1 MAILFATAPFNG
13 LSEAIYS
20 SRSRVFDLSF
30 MDNPYP
36 ASAVTQRST
45 RLAFL
50 IAGFSGAAWAPI
62 IPYVKLRC
70 GLTDAHL
77 GLLLLCLGVGSIV
90 AMPVAGS
97 LAGRFGCRWIIAV
110 ATLAVCCSLPVLS
123 SSDVMP
129 LLAVALTIF
138 GAGVGSIDCVVNVQ
152 AVIVERACQKTMM
165 SGFHGLFSVGG
176 LLGAIGVSSLLSLG
190 FSPLQ
195 ASFVVV
201 LLLLSACLALPGLL
215 TGRTQSETGPVFPF
229 PQGIVLTIGAM
240 CFIVFLAEG
249 AAIDWSA
256 VFLTT
261 VRHVEVRY
269 TGLGYVA
276 FASTMTIGR
285 LLGDR
290 LVRHISGRVL
300 VTGGS
305 LLAALGMLLVT
316 MIPVWQMTLLG
327 YALVGAGCAN
337 VVPVLYSAV
346 GRQTFMP
353 EHLAVSAITT
363 LGYSGILAGPAAL
376 GFVAQSTNLPFALG
390 SVGMLLVFVTVMGLV
405 LPQVLI
411 NGEPPK

>member
-1 MAILFATAPFNG
+1 
-13 LSEAIYS
+13 
-20 SRSRVFDLSF
+20 
-30 MDNPYP
+30 MDNPP
-36 ASAVTQRST
+36 PSSAQAQRST

-50 IAGFSGAAWAPI
+50 IAGISGAAWAPI

-90 AMPVAGS
+90 AMPIAGS
-97 LAGRFGCRWIIAV
+97 LAGRFGCRWIIAI
-110 ATLAVCCSLPVLS
+110 ATLAVCCTLPVLAS
-123 SSDVMP
+123 SGVMP
-129 LLAVALTIF
+129 LLAIALTVF
-138 GAGVGSIDCVVNVQ
+138 GAGVGAIDCVVNVQ
-152 AVIVERACQKTMM
+152 AVIVERACQTTMM

-190 FSPLQ
+190 FSPTQ
-195 ASFVVV
+195 ASFVIVT
-201 LLLLSACLALPGLL
+201 LLFLIGGLALSGLL
-215 TGRTQSETGPVFPF
+215 TGRTSSGAGPAFVM
-229 PQGIVLTIGAM
+229 PQGIVLVIGIM

-261 VRHVEVRY
+261 VRHVDVRY
-269 TGLGYVA
+269 TGLGYVL
-276 FASTMTIGR
+276 FAATMTVGR

-290 LVRHISGRVL
+290 LVRRIPGRVL

-305 LLAALGMLLVT
+305 LLAALGMIVVA
-316 MIPVWQMTLLG
+316 IVPIWQFTLLG
-327 YALVGAGCAN
+327 YSLVGAGCAN

-363 LGYSGILAGPAAL
+363 LGYSGILVGPAAL
-376 GFVAQSTNLPFALG
+376 GFVAQISSLPFALG
-390 SVGMLLVFVTVMGLV
+390 IVGVLLSVVTVTGMF
-405 LPQVLI
+405 LPKALT
-411 NGEPPK
+411 NGDHTR

>member
-1 MAILFATAPFNG
+1 MR
-13 LSEAIYS
+13 S
-20 SRSRVFDLSF
+20 SRPSLVPAYSIKLKGSDLSLIA
-30 MDNPYP
+30 NPPPNSVRAQY
-36 ASAVTQRST
+36 AT

-77 GLLLLCLGVGSIV
+77 GLFLLCLGMGSIV
-90 AMPVAGS
+90 AMPIAGS

-123 SSDVMP
+123 SSNIIP
-129 LLAVALTIF
+129 LLAGALIIF

-152 AVIVERACQKTMM
+152 AVIVERACQHAMM

-176 LLGAIGVSSLLSLG
+176 LLGAIGVSTLLSLG
-190 FSPLQ
+190 FSPFQ
-195 ASFVVV
+195 ASLAVVV
-201 LLLLSACLALPGLL
+201 LLMLSAFLALPGLL
-215 TGRTQSETGPVFPF
+215 TGRTHSESGPAFAFPH
-229 PQGIVLTIGAM
+229 GIVLIIGVM

-261 VRHVEVRY
+261 VRHVDMRY

-290 LVRHISGRVL
+290 LVRHVSGRVL

-305 LLAALGMLLVT
+305 LLAALGMLLMT
-316 MIPVWQMTLLG
+316 IIPVWQMTLLG

-363 LGYSGILAGPAAL
+363 LGYSGILVGPATL
-376 GFVAQSTNLPFALG
+376 GFVAQIVNLPLALG
-390 SVGMLLVFVTVMGLV
+390 SIGVLLVFVTMMGLM
-405 LPQVLI
+405 LPQALI
-411 NGEPPK
+411 NGKTPK

>member
-1 MAILFATAPFNG
+1 MSLIN
-13 LSEAIYS
+13 
-20 SRSRVFDLSF
+20 
-30 MDNPYP
+30 NPHP
-36 ASAVTQRST
+36 ASARAQRAT

-77 GLLLLCLGVGSIV
+77 GLLLLCLGMGSIV
-90 AMPVAGS
+90 AMPIAGS

-110 ATLAVCCSLPVLS
+110 ASLAVCCSLPVLS

-129 LLAVALTIF
+129 LLAVALTVF

-176 LLGAIGVSSLLSLG
+176 LLGAIGVSSLLSFG

-195 ASFVVV
+195 ASFAVVM
-201 LLLLSACLALPGLL
+201 LLMLSARLALSGLL
-215 TGRTQSETGPVFPF
+215 TGRTHSETGPVFAF
-229 PQGIVLTIGAM
+229 PHGIVLTIGVM

-276 FASTMTIGR
+276 FASTMTVGR

-290 LVRHISGRVL
+290 LVCHIPGRVL

-316 MIPVWQMTLLG
+316 MVPVWQMTLLG

-337 VVPVLYSAV
+337 VVPVLYSTV

-363 LGYSGILAGPAAL
+363 LGYSGILVGPAAL
-376 GFVAQSTNLPFALG
+376 GFVAQSVSLPFALG
-390 SVGMLLVFVTVMGLV
+390 SVGVLLVFVTVMGLM
-405 LPQVLI
+405 LPQSLI
-411 NGEPPK
+411 NGEIS

>member
-1 MAILFATAPFNG
+1 MSLMG
-13 LSEAIYS
+13 
-20 SRSRVFDLSF
+20 
-30 MDNPYP
+30 NPHP
-36 ASAVTQRST
+36 ASVRAQHST

-77 GLLLLCLGVGSIV
+77 GLLLLCLGMGSII
-90 AMPVAGS
+90 AMPIAGS
-97 LAGRFGCRWIIAV
+97 LAGRFGCRWIIAM
-110 ATLAVCCSLPVLS
+110 ATLAVCCALPVLA
-123 SSDVMP
+123 SSDFMP
-129 LLAVALTIF
+129 FLVAALIIF

-152 AVIVERACQKTMM
+152 AVVVERACQKTMM

-176 LLGAIGVSSLLSLG
+176 LLGAVGVSSLLSLG
-190 FSPLQ
+190 FTPTQ
-195 ASFVVV
+195 ASLVVVV
-201 LLLLSACLALPGLL
+201 LLFLSACLALSGLL
-215 TGRTQSETGPVFPF
+215 TGRTSSDAGTAFALPH
-229 PQGIVLTIGAM
+229 GIVLIIGIM

-256 VFLTT
+256 VFLAT
-261 VRHVEVRY
+261 VRHVEMRY

-276 FASTMTIGR
+276 FASTMTVGR

-290 LVRHISGRVL
+290 LVRHIPGRML
-300 VTGGS
+300 VVGGS
-305 LLAALGMLLVT
+305 LLAAMGMFLVT
-316 MIPVWQMTLLG
+316 MFPVWQLTLVG

-363 LGYSGILAGPAAL
+363 LGYSGILVGPAAL
-376 GFVAQSTNLPFALG
+376 GFVAQSANLPIALG
-390 SVGMLLVFVTVMGLV
+390 SVGVLLIFVALMGLI
-405 LPQVLI
+405 LPQALI
-411 NGEPPK
+411 SGETSR